1 MKLFKNLVDAVQDSL
16 KQIMFEKKYSDK
28 VLERVFKSNPQWGA
42 RDRKFIAEAVYDITR
57 HFRYLSVIAGS
68 ERSLNMI
75 FAAYLVEKGI
85 ALPDW
90 PDFKSINTQLFTDV
104 KKRITS
110 AAIIQSYPDE
120 LWNYCEKE
128 LGTEKWNKEAIA
140 LNTEAKVVLRAN
152 TLKISKANLANKLK
166 ESGIETEDTSM
177 AQDALQLSI
186 RKNVFSSE
194 LFKEG
199 FFEVQDAGSQLIAE
213 FLNVEPGQKVIDA
226 CAGAGGK
233 SLHLA
238 ALMKN
243 KGKIIAMDVE
253 EWKLENL
260 KKRAKRAGAF
270 NIEARLIDNNK
281 TIKQLENSADRLL
294 LDVPC
299 SGTGVIKRNPDTKW
313 KTTPEIIEKTKELQY
328 KILSEYSTMLKSG
341 GFLVYST
348 CSVLPSENE
357 MQVKKFLETN
367 SGMFSL
373 IKDKTIYPSEGY
385 DGFYMALLKKN

>member
-1 MKLFKNLVDAVQDSL
+1 MKLFKNLVDAVQDCL

-28 VLERVFKSNPQWGA
+28 VLERVFKSHPQWGA

-57 HFRYLSVIAGS
+57 HFRYLTAISGS

-75 FAAYLVEKGI
+75 FAAYLFEKGI

-90 PDFKSINTQLFTDV
+90 PDFKSINTQHFEEA
-104 KKRITS
+104 KKNITS
-110 AAIIQSYPDE
+110 QAILQSYPDE

-128 LGTEKWNKEAIA
+128 LGEEKWQKEATA
-140 LNTEAKVVLRAN
+140 LNSEAKVVIRAN
-152 TLKISKANLANKLK
+152 TLKISREILAVKLK
-166 ESGIETEDTSM
+166 ESGIETENVGM
-177 AQDALQLSI
+177 AKDALQLVV
-186 RKNVFSSE
+186 RKNIFSSE

-213 FLNVEPGQKVIDA
+213 FLNAEPGQKIIDA

-243 KGKIIAMDVE
+243 KGKIIALDVE

-270 NIEARLIDNNK
+270 NIETRLIENNK
-281 TIKQLENSADRLL
+281 TIKQLENTADRLL

-313 KTTPEIIEKTKELQY
+313 KTTPGIIEKTKELQF
-328 KILSEYSTMLKSG
+328 KILSDYSIMLKSG
-341 GFLVYST
+341 GFMVYST
-348 CSVLPSENE
+348 CSILPGENQMQVQKFLSENG
-357 MQVKKFLETN
+357 QK
-367 SGMFSL
+367 FSL
-373 IKDKTIYPSEGY
+373 INDKTIYPSDGY

>member
-90 PDFKSINTQLFTDV
+90 PDFKSINTQLFTDA

-110 AAIIQSYPDE
+110 AAILQSYPDE

-128 LGTEKWNKEAIA
+128 LGAEKWKKEATA
-140 LNTEAKVVLRAN
+140 LNSEAKVVLRAN
-152 TLKISKANLANKLK
+152 TLKISKPNLASKLK
-166 ESGIETEDTSM
+166 DAGIETENTSM

-260 KKRAKRAGAF
+260 KKRAKRASAF
-270 NIEARLIDNNK
+270 NIETRLIENNK
-281 TIKQLENSADRLL
+281 SIKQLENSADRLL

-348 CSVLPSENE
+348 CSILPGENE

-367 SGMFSL
+367 SGVFSL

>member
-1 MKLFKNLVDAVQDSL
+1 MDAVQDCL

-28 VLERVFKSNPQWGA
+28 VLERIFKSHPQWGA

-57 HFRYLSVIAGS
+57 HFRYFSAISGS

-75 FAAYLVEKGI
+75 FAAYLFEKGI

-90 PDFKSINTQLFTDV
+90 PDFKSINTQHFEEA
-104 KKRITS
+104 KKYITS
-110 AAIIQSYPDE
+110 AAILQSYPDE
-120 LWNYCEKE
+120 LWNHCVKE
-128 LGTEKWNKEAIA
+128 LGEEKWKKEATA

-152 TLKISKANLANKLK
+152 TLKISRENLTAKLK
-166 ESGIETEDTSM
+166 ESGIETENAGM
-177 AQDALQLSI
+177 AKDALQLI
-186 RKNVFSSE
+186 VRKNVFSSE

-199 FFEVQDAGSQLIAE
+199 YFEVQDAGSQLIAE
-213 FLNVEPGQKVIDA
+213 FLKAEPGQKIIDA

-233 SLHLA
+233 SLHIA
-238 ALMKN
+238 ALTKN
-243 KGKIIAMDVE
+243 KGKIIALDVE

-270 NIEARLIDNNK
+270 NIETRLIENNK

-313 KTTPEIIEKTKELQY
+313 KTTPEIIEKTKELQF
-328 KILSEYSTMLKSG
+328 KILSDYSSMLKKG
-341 GFLVYST
+341 GLMVYST
-348 CSVLPSENE
+348 CSILPGENQ
-357 MQVKKFLETN
+357 MQVQKFLNEN
-367 SGMFSL
+367 GEKFSL
-373 IKDKTIYPSEGY
+373 INDKTIYPSEGY

>member
-75 FAAYLVEKGI
+75 FAAYLVEKSI

-90 PDFKSINTQLFTDV
+90 PDFKSINTQLFTDA

-110 AAIIQSYPDE
+110 AAILQSYPDE

-128 LGTEKWNKEAIA
+128 LGTEKWKKEAIA

-152 TLKISKANLANKLK
+152 TLKISKPNLASKLK
-166 ESGIETEDTSM
+166 DAGIETENTNM

-199 FFEVQDAGSQLIAE
+199 FFEVQDAGSQLITE

-270 NIEARLIDNNK
+270 NIETRLIENNK
-281 TIKQLENSADRLL
+281 SIKQLENSADRLL

-348 CSVLPSENE
+348 CSVLPGENE
-357 MQVKKFLETN
+357 MQVKKFLESN
-367 SGMFSL
+367 SGAFSL

>member
-1 MKLFKNLVDAVQDSL
+1 
-16 KQIMFEKKYSDK
+16 MFEKKYSDK

-90 PDFKSINTQLFTDV
+90 PDFKSINTQLFTDA

-110 AAIIQSYPDE
+110 AAILQSYPDE

-128 LGTEKWNKEAIA
+128 LGAEKWKKEATA
-140 LNTEAKVVLRAN
+140 LNSEAKVVLRAN
-152 TLKISKANLANKLK
+152 TLKISKPNLASKLK
-166 ESGIETEDTSM
+166 DAGIETENTSM
-177 AQDALQLSI
+177 AQDALQLCI

-260 KKRAKRAGAF
+260 KKRAKRASAF
-270 NIEARLIDNNK
+270 NIETRLIENNK
-281 TIKQLENSADRLL
+281 SIKQLENSADRLL

-348 CSVLPSENE
+348 CSILPGENE

-367 SGMFSL
+367 SGVFSL

>member
-1 MKLFKNLVDAVQDSL
+1 MKLFKNLVDAVQDCL

-28 VLERVFKSNPQWGA
+28 VLERVFKSHPQWGA

-57 HFRYLSVIAGS
+57 HFRYLSAIAGS
-68 ERSLNMI
+68 EKSLNMI
-75 FAAYLVEKGI
+75 FAAYLFEKGI

-90 PDFKSINTQLFTDV
+90 PDFKTINTQHFETA
-104 KKRITS
+104 KKQITS
-110 AAIIQSYPDE
+110 AAILQSYPDE
-120 LWNYCEKE
+120 LWDYCEKE
-128 LGTEKWNKEAIA
+128 LGKEKWLTEASA
-140 LNTEAKVVLRAN
+140 LNSEAKVVLRAN
-152 TLKISKANLANKLK
+152 TLKISKPNLANKLK
-166 ESGIETEDTSM
+166 EVGIETEDTSM

-186 RKNVFSSE
+186 RKNIFSSE

-213 FLNVEPGQKVIDA
+213 FLSAEPGQKTIDA

-238 ALMKN
+238 AIMKN

-270 NIEARLIDNNK
+270 NIETRVIENNK

-313 KTTPEIIEKTKELQY
+313 KTTPEIIEKTKQLQY
-328 KILSEYSTMLKSG
+328 KILSEYSSMLKKDG
-341 GFLVYST
+341 LMVYST
-348 CSVLPSENE
+348 CSILPGENE
-357 MQVKKFLETN
+357 LQVKKFLDEK
-367 SGMFSL
+367 GEDFSL

-385 DGFYMALLKKN
+385 DGFYMALIKKN

>member
-1 MKLFKNLVDAVQDSL
+1 
-16 KQIMFEKKYSDK
+16 MFEKKYSDK

-90 PDFKSINTQLFTDV
+90 PDFKSINTQLFTDA
-104 KKRITS
+104 KKRSTS
-110 AAIIQSYPDE
+110 AAILQSYPDE

-128 LGTEKWNKEAIA
+128 LGTEKWNTEAIA
-140 LNTEAKVVLRAN
+140 LNSEAKVVLRAN
-152 TLKISKANLANKLK
+152 TLKISKPNLASKLK
-166 ESGIETEDTSM
+166 DASIDTEDTSM

-270 NIEARLIDNNK
+270 NIETRLIENNK
-281 TIKQLENSADRLL
+281 SIKQLENSADRLL

-328 KILSEYSTMLKSG
+328 KILSEYSIMLKSG
-341 GFLVYST
+341 GLMVYST
-348 CSVLPSENE
+348 CSILPGENE
-357 MQVKKFLETN
+357 MQVKKFLESN
-367 SGMFSL
+367 SVAFSL